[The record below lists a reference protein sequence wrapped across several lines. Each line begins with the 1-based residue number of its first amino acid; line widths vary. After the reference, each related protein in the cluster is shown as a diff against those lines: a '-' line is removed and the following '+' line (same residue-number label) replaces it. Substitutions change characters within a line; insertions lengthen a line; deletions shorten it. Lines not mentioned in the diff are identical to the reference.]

1 MATDGGSGCSVL
13 LLALALAV
21 EGKERKNKR
30 QCEPNYLT
38 RFIGDTGAAR
48 PRGKQARDLKG
59 RSHRLHHGLRRAKAS
74 HPRSNFPL
82 YFPAEYS
89 VP

>member
-38 RFIGDTGAAR
+38 RFIGGTGAAR
-48 PRGKQARDLKG
+48 PR
-59 RSHRLHHGLRRAKAS
+59 
-74 HPRSNFPL
+74 
-82 YFPAEYS
+82 
-89 VP
+89 